1 MSEQPGNGNNNRL
14 LAAAGYPIPLI
25 PLIVLLM
32 EDKRNLPFLRFHAV
46 QSLALSVVLFVAGIL
61 LTAVTL
67 GFGAIC
73 TPIFW
78 LVTFWP
84 AYDSY
89 SGNYTQIPI
98 ITNFLKN
105 QGWV

>member
-1 MSEQPGNGNNNRL
+1 MTEQTGTDNDRL

-25 PLIVLLM
+25 ALIVLLM
-32 EDKRNLPFLRFHAV
+32 EDKRNIPFLRFHAV
-46 QSLALSVVLFVAGIL
+46 QSLAISVVIFVAGIV

-73 TPIFW
+73 TPVLW
-78 LVTFWP
+78 LFTFWP

-89 SGNYTQIPI
+89 SGNYTEIPI
-98 ITNFLKN
+98 VTNFLKK